1 VNSHR
6 EPKGGANLKRL
17 SLIDGLRGYFLFGMF
32 LQHVSGGEVLLWA
45 NHSRYSFV
53 EDAGGFIF
61 LSGLLVGLIYG
72 ERIIKRGLPGEAW
85 ALWRRAAQLYA
96 WSFGCILVILL
107 MREILPGA
115 PEAWSTSR
123 VNPLG
128 EGRIAFIA
136 ATALLL
142 YGLRF
147 LDILTPYIVF
157 LLVAP
162 PLLWL
167 CLTKRWLWV
176 TTGSVTLWLAV
187 QIGVFRPLADLM
199 NHGLSTLDPNLTLC
213 LNFNVFA
220 WQVVFFGAM
229 VIGALWAQGKIEF
242 DRIFDPHKTLL
253 LNICA
258 VSLLFFLLIRLG
270 FTEATVQYR
279 NRGEFSL
286 VYLVNFVLL
295 AYVLAWLLIAGPRS
309 EHKLVAT
316 IGRVLTRFF
325 NLSFLRLLGRHSL
338 LVYAWH
344 VILVY
349 IFEWCVAVGSLGK
362 VSATAITLC
371 GVILLALPAMYREPQ
386 VFIRFRSRP
395 QISGKATTAR
405 A

>member
-1 VNSHR
+1 
-6 EPKGGANLKRL
+6 
-17 SLIDGLRGYFLFGMF
+17 
-32 LQHVSGGEVLLWA
+32 
-45 NHSRYSFV
+45 
-53 EDAGGFIF
+53 
-61 LSGLLVGLIYG
+61 
-72 ERIIKRGLPGEAW
+72 
-85 ALWRRAAQLYA
+85 LWRRAAQLYA

-115 PEAWSTSR
+115 PEAWRTTR
-123 VNPLG
+123 LDPLG
-128 EGRIAFIA
+128 EGRVAFIL

-142 YGLRF
+142 YGIRY
-147 LDILTPYIVF
+147 LDILTQYVVYF
-157 LLVAP
+157 LVAA

-187 QIGVFRPLADLM
+187 QIGVFSPLADLM
-199 NHGLSTLDPNLTLC
+199 NHGLSTLDPNLTLRVY
-213 LNFNVFA
+213 FNMFA

-229 VIGALWAQGKIEF
+229 VIGALWAQGNIEF

-253 LNICA
+253 FNICA

-270 FTEATVQYR
+270 STEEAIEQYG

-309 EHKLVAT
+309 KRKPVAT
-316 IGRVLTRFF
+316 IGRVLTWFF

-344 VILVY
+344 VVLAY
-349 IFEWCVAVGSLGK
+349 IFAWCVAVGSLGQ

-386 VFIRFRSRP
+386 VFMRVRWRP
-395 QISGKATTAR
+395 QISGKATRAR
-405 A
+405 AGLTESGHHARASQ